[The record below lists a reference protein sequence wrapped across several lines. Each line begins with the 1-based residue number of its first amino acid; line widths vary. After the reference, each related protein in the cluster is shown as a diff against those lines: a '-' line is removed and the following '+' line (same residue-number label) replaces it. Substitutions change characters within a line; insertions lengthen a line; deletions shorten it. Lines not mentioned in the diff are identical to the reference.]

1 MYGME
6 SKQPYGL
13 YFLSSLLKLHA
24 ESFDVVKESPA
35 QFLEKNTF
43 QDATYF
49 IVGDYTYLDNK
60 DVSQLLNFVDS
71 GNEIF
76 LAVEQVPKILFDTI
90 ANILDSTN
98 QYWLSSSS
106 FHNNKIFHRFNTK
119 EFFTDTL
126 VEHRYR
132 YESNDSI
139 EYTWHYFFREFFCI
153 EDSKARALTL
163 DEENYVDYASFYIG
177 KGKINIFLNPICLTN
192 YFYDS
197 WSGKQFV
204 ERVMSFVNLKH
215 VLWDEFSKINMV
227 KIGDSNYGRS
237 PLNTILKFESL
248 KWAWYL
254 FLFTLLLL
262 ILFASKYRLKPMQRV
277 AETESDKLGYFNT
290 ISGIFRKYQN
300 NRAVAIY
307 RLNFFKHF
315 VRTKVK
321 LSDFDLEKEY
331 VDSLVLK
338 TRVERAIIFNIISHG
353 NFILRQEEISKDEL
367 DILETALND
376 FYNDSII
383 K

>member
-1 MYGME
+1 
-6 SKQPYGL
+6 
-13 YFLSSLLKLHA
+13 
-24 ESFDVVKESPA
+24 
-35 QFLEKNTF
+35 
-43 QDATYF
+43 
-49 IVGDYTYLDNK
+49 
-60 DVSQLLNFVDS
+60 
-71 GNEIF
+71 
-76 LAVEQVPKILFDTI
+76 
-90 ANILDSTN
+90 
-98 QYWLSSSS
+98 
-106 FHNNKIFHRFNTK
+106 
-119 EFFTDTL
+119 
-126 VEHRYR
+126 
-132 YESNDSI
+132 
-139 EYTWHYFFREFFCI
+139 
-153 EDSKARALTL
+153 
-163 DEENYVDYASFYIG
+163 
-177 KGKINIFLNPICLTN
+177 
-192 YFYDS
+192 
-197 WSGKQFV
+197 
-204 ERVMSFVNLKH
+204 
-215 VLWDEFSKINMV
+215 
-227 KIGDSNYGRS
+227 
-237 PLNTILKFESL
+237 
-248 KWAWYL
+248 

-262 ILFASKYRLKPMQRV
+262 ILFASKYRHKPMQRV

>member
-1 MYGME
+1 ME

-90 ANILDSTN
+90 ATILDSTN

-119 EFFTDTL
+119 EFYTDTL

-132 YESNDSI
+132 YELNDTI

-153 EDSKARALTL
+153 EDSKACALTL
-163 DEENYVDYASFYIG
+163 DEDNYVDYASFYIG

-215 VLWDEFSKINMV
+215 VLWDEFSKINMG

-262 ILFASKYRLKPMQRV
+262 ICSSYTGGDWFWVSYVPTVFGIALFILPFILKALPFPKILSNHKALIYFIINSGLLFLTVVVAMKY
-277 AETESDKLGYFNT
+277 SGYFSDYTKIACPIIAISLAPAWLMMLT
-290 ISGIFRKYQN
+290 IRYLKINGFFR
-300 NRAVAIY
+300 
-307 RLNFFKHF
+307 
-315 VRTKVK
+315 T
-321 LSDFDLEKEY
+321 S
-331 VDSLVLK
+331 
-338 TRVERAIIFNIISHG
+338 
-353 NFILRQEEISKDEL
+353 
-367 DILETALND
+367 
-376 FYNDSII
+376 
-383 K
+383 

>member
-1 MYGME
+1 MYGMG

-13 YFLSSLLKLHA
+13 YFLTSLLKLNS
-24 ESFDVVKESPA
+24 ESFQIVKESPS

-43 QDATYF
+43 KDATYF

-60 DVSQLLNFVDS
+60 DISQLLSFVDS
-71 GNEIF
+71 GNEVF
-76 LAVEQVPKILFDTI
+76 LAVEQVPKVLFDTI
-90 ANILDSTN
+90 AAILDSTN
-98 QYWLSSSS
+98 QYWLSSSKFQS
-106 FHNNKIFHRFNTK
+106 NKIYHRFNTV
-119 EFFTDTL
+119 EFFTDTF

-132 YESNDSI
+132 FELNDTMR
-139 EYTWHYFFREFFCI
+139 YAWHYFYREFFCI

-163 DEENYVDYASFYIG
+163 DEDNYVDYASFNIG

-204 ERVMSFVNLKH
+204 ERVLSFVKLEH
-215 VLWDEFSKINMV
+215 IIWDEYSKVNFG
-227 KIGDSNYGRS
+227 KKGDSSYGRS
-237 PLNTILKFESL
+237 PLNTILKFEAL
-248 KWAWYL
+248 RWAWYL
-254 FLFTLLLL
+254 FLFVLVLL
-262 ILFASKYRLKPMQRV
+262 ILFGSKYRQKPMKRF
-277 AETESDKLGYFNT
+277 AETEYDKLGYFNT

-307 RLNFFKHF
+307 RLNFFNHF

-321 LSDFDLEKEY
+321 LVDFDLENEF
-331 VDSLVLK
+331 VDALVLK
-338 TRVERAIIFNIISHG
+338 TGVEKAVVFNIISHG
-353 NFILRQEEISKDEL
+353 KFIMRQEEISQDEL
-367 DILETALND
+367 YVLEAALND